1 MRILVTGATGF
12 IGQHLVVELVKSG
25 YQVIYLQ
32 RQPHSLQ
39 PSTTV
44 SPETIS
50 QLESVY
56 GDLRNYNL
64 ISRAVRDATPD
75 VVLHLAA
82 AGVSS
87 PFIGPH
93 EAIRNNVTGT
103 VNLLRAC
110 FENKWLPDSPAKVII
125 GRTPGELEPSNTYAA
140 SKAASWKFCEMF
152 VRSQGWPIIGAM
164 IFQTYGVGQPDH
176 MLIPGAIKAALR
188 GSDYPTTTGKQAR
201 DWIHVSDVAQALT
214 AISTSETAPGAT
226 IDIGTGIPTSV
237 ADVVNL
243 IFSLTVSAGK
253 PLIGK
258 LPDRTGESDHPLA
271 DSVRTYDRI
280 GWRTTLTLEEGLLK
294 TIEKMSDSDP

>member
-12 IGQHLVVELVKSG
+12 IGQHLVVELVNSG
-25 YQVIYLQ
+25 YQVVYLH
-32 RQPHSLQ
+32 RQTHSLQ

-44 SPETIS
+44 TPETIR
-50 QLESVY
+50 QIEPVY
-56 GDLRNYNL
+56 GDIRNQNL

-87 PFIGPH
+87 PFLGPH

-125 GRTPGELEPSNTYAA
+125 GRTPGELAPSNTYAA

-164 IFQTYGVGQPDH
+164 IFQTYGVGQPGH

-188 GSDYPTTTGKQAR
+188 GSDYPITSGKQAR

-214 AISTSETAPGAT
+214 AFITSETTPGAT
-226 IDIGTGIPTSV
+226 IDVGTGIPTSV
-237 ADVVNL
+237 ADAVNV
-243 IFSLTVSAGK
+243 IFSLTASTGK
-253 PLIGK
+253 PQIGK
-258 LPDRTGESDHPLA
+258 LPDRTGESEHPLA
-271 DSVRTYDRI
+271 DSVRTYNLI
-280 GWRTTLTLEEGLLK
+280 GWRASLTLEEGLLK
-294 TIEKMSDSDP
+294 TIEMMLASDP